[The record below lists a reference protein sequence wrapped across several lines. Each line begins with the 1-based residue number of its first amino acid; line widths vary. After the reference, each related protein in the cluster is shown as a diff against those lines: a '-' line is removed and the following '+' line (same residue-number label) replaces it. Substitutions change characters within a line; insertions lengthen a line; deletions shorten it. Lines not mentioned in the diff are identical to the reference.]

1 MVKDSRKGIDVFRQG
16 LGSSPYQSF
25 IDRQIFRKP
34 RQMPPTATG
43 GLLDDSLYGNLFQT
57 RQFGEILPGE
67 EDVSRGGRFLGDTL
81 RGIDKA
87 LQALSPGKTL
97 PSTKNIEQAIS
108 FLREKPQSQEVL
120 EEALTA
126 QKEKDF
132 KSRVVPSGVLGL
144 QDEIDRAA
152 EQAKQAQK
160 DVLKDE
166 LTELKSLPEGIGVAP
181 PSFVSEDPPKDF
193 ETIERSL
200 PGDFESL
207 KEEREPTITD
217 KEVLGEKSNEQ
228 SAEDLLINSLN
239 ELYGPQ
245 EQLTG
250 EERTK
255 AMEQYK
261 KDFYEATGLDSS
273 GKPDMKDAMV
283 AFGLA
288 LMQNKAGKKLDIGKI
303 FGEVSKA
310 GQVALPL
317 ASEARKQAES
327 RKIAAGQ
334 FALGE
339 LGKEDERRRLSK
351 MKRQETERSLI
362 IDNIT
367 RNRDLRDKLLEAQI
381 SGNKQ
386 EIEKLLNLTAKD
398 FTIAGNPIK
407 INRGTDPTDGRR
419 VYVDP
424 QADIVPISNALAR
437 TEAGLNLIDDAR
449 LLVEDIKNVGDK
461 KSGGT
466 AAYLTKSKLTSL
478 VEVLGIDAKNVFG
491 QGSVDDLY
499 IKDKKTG
506 ELKLKT
512 QKLKAIQRGLIARF
526 KRFLTQETGNGIS
539 NVDVQRLEDLTASLD
554 NVFTNP
560 NQALA
565 NLQQV
570 KGMFIESKTAID
582 NVMDG
587 FLRRDQYKAGEVG
600 QKEYENVLKIIDKD
614 LEKFFGSV
622 EVSTKN
628 GQLFYDLTKGA

>member
-1 MVKDSRKGIDVFRQG
+1 MVNRFKGIGATYADFIDPRFKTLSQFEKEKQEEFKNKRLESLLGTGKMGQNPFEGFSDRVGNIFSLKKGKDFIEDIKQLEGIALKEDRSLNRPPSLGEQIENLGTTVERRKSDLTTDVRDVQPSG
-16 LGSSPYQSF
+16 ALSSP
-25 IDRQIFRKP
+25 
-34 RQMPPTATG
+34 
-43 GLLDDSLYGNLFQT
+43 
-57 RQFGEILPGE
+57 
-67 EDVSRGGRFLGDTL
+67 
-81 RGIDKA
+81 GI
-87 LQALSPGKTL
+87 
-97 PSTKNIEQAIS
+97 
-108 FLREKPQSQEVL
+108 
-120 EEALTA
+120 
-126 QKEKDF
+126 
-132 KSRVVPSGVLGL
+132 LGL
-144 QDEIDRAA
+144 QEQID
-152 EQAKQAQK
+152 QTNLQAQK
-160 DVLKDE
+160 NILKDK
-166 LTELKSLPEGIGVAP
+166 LTDLPSLPEGIGVAP
-181 PSFVSEDPPKDF
+181 PSFRTEDVPKDF

-217 KEVLGEKSNEQ
+217 KEVLGGKSNEQ

-303 FGEVSKA
+303 FGEVGKA

-339 LGKEDERRRLSK
+339 LGKEDERRRQSK
-351 MKRQETERSLI
+351 IKQQETERSLI
-362 IDNIT
+362 VDRIT
-367 RNRDLRDKLLEAQI
+367 RNRDLAYKLLEAQQT
-381 SGNKQ
+381 GNKE

-398 FTIAGNPIK
+398 FTIAGDPIK

-437 TEAGLNLIDDAR
+437 TEAGLNLIDDAMF
-449 LLVEDIKNVGDK
+449 LVEDIKNVGDK

-499 IKDKKTG
+499 IKDEKTG

-570 KGMFIESKTAID
+570 KGMFIESKTALD
-582 NVMDG
+582 NVMNG

-600 QKEYENVLKIIDKD
+600 QKEYENVLKIIDTD

-622 EVSTKN
+622 EVSTKD
-628 GQLFYDLTKGA
+628 GQLFYDLTKDA

>member
-1 MVKDSRKGIDVFRQG
+1 MVNRFKGIGATYADFIDPRFKTLSQFEKEKQEEFKNKRLESLLGTGKMGQNPFEGFSDRVGNIFSLKKGKDFIEDIKQLEGIALKEDRSLNRPPSLGEQIENLGTTVERRKSDLTTDVRDVQPSG
-16 LGSSPYQSF
+16 ALSSP
-25 IDRQIFRKP
+25 
-34 RQMPPTATG
+34 
-43 GLLDDSLYGNLFQT
+43 
-57 RQFGEILPGE
+57 
-67 EDVSRGGRFLGDTL
+67 
-81 RGIDKA
+81 GI
-87 LQALSPGKTL
+87 
-97 PSTKNIEQAIS
+97 
-108 FLREKPQSQEVL
+108 
-120 EEALTA
+120 
-126 QKEKDF
+126 
-132 KSRVVPSGVLGL
+132 LGL
-144 QDEIDRAA
+144 QEQID
-152 EQAKQAQK
+152 QTNLQAQK
-160 DVLKDE
+160 NILKDK
-166 LTELKSLPEGIGVAP
+166 LTDLPSLPEGIGVAP
-181 PSFVSEDPPKDF
+181 PSFRTEDVPKDF

-217 KEVLGEKSNEQ
+217 KEVLGGKSNEQ

-303 FGEVSKA
+303 FGEVGKA

-339 LGKEDERRRLSK
+339 LGKEDERRRQSK

-362 IDNIT
+362 VDNIT
-367 RNRDLRDKLLEAQI
+367 RNRDLAYKLLEAQKT
-381 SGNKQ
+381 GNKQ

-398 FTIAGNPIK
+398 FTVAGDPIK

-437 TEAGLNLIDDAR
+437 TEAGLNLIDDAMF
-449 LLVEDIKNVGDK
+449 LVEDIKNVGDK

-499 IKDKKTG
+499 IKDEKTG

-600 QKEYENVLKIIDKD
+600 QKEYENVLKIIDTD

-622 EVSTKN
+622 EVSTKD
-628 GQLFYDLTKGA
+628 GQLFYDLTKDA

>member
-1 MVKDSRKGIDVFRQG
+1 MVNRFKGIGATYADFIDPRFKTLSQFEKEKQEEFKNKRLESLLGTGKMGQNPFEGFSDRVGNIFSLKKGKDFIEDIKQLEGIALKEDRSLNRPPSLGEQIENLGTTVERRKSDLTTDVRDVQPSG
-16 LGSSPYQSF
+16 ALSSP
-25 IDRQIFRKP
+25 
-34 RQMPPTATG
+34 
-43 GLLDDSLYGNLFQT
+43 
-57 RQFGEILPGE
+57 
-67 EDVSRGGRFLGDTL
+67 
-81 RGIDKA
+81 GI
-87 LQALSPGKTL
+87 
-97 PSTKNIEQAIS
+97 
-108 FLREKPQSQEVL
+108 
-120 EEALTA
+120 
-126 QKEKDF
+126 
-132 KSRVVPSGVLGL
+132 LGL
-144 QDEIDRAA
+144 QEQID
-152 EQAKQAQK
+152 QTNLQAQK
-160 DVLKDE
+160 NILKDK
-166 LTELKSLPEGIGVAP
+166 LTDLPSLPEGIGVAP
-181 PSFVSEDPPKDF
+181 PSFRTEDVPKDF

-217 KEVLGEKSNEQ
+217 KEVLGGKSNEQ

-303 FGEVSKA
+303 FGEVGKA

-339 LGKEDERRRLSK
+339 LGKEDERRRQSK

-362 IDNIT
+362 VDNIT
-367 RNRDLRDKLLEAQI
+367 RNRDLAYKLLEAQKT
-381 SGNKQ
+381 GNKQ

-398 FTIAGNPIK
+398 FTVAGDPIK

-437 TEAGLNLIDDAR
+437 TEAGLNLIDDAMF
-449 LLVEDIKNVGDK
+449 LVEDIKNVGDK

-499 IKDKKTG
+499 IKDQKTG
-506 ELKLKT
+506 ELTLKT
-512 QKLKAIQRGLIARF
+512 QKLEAIQRGLIARF

-539 NVDVQRLEDLTASLD
+539 NVDVQNLKALMASLD

-600 QKEYENVLKIIDKD
+600 QKEYENVLKIIDTD

-622 EVSTKN
+622 EVSTKD
-628 GQLFYDLTKGA
+628 GQLFYDLTKDA

>member
-1 MVKDSRKGIDVFRQG
+1 MVNRFKGIGATYADFIDPRFKTLSQFEKEKQEEFKNKRLESLLGTGKMGQNPFEGFSDRVGNIFSLKKGKDFIEDIKQLEGIALKEDRSLNRPPSLGEQIENLGTTVERRKSDLTTDVRDVQPSG
-16 LGSSPYQSF
+16 ALSSP
-25 IDRQIFRKP
+25 
-34 RQMPPTATG
+34 
-43 GLLDDSLYGNLFQT
+43 
-57 RQFGEILPGE
+57 
-67 EDVSRGGRFLGDTL
+67 
-81 RGIDKA
+81 GI
-87 LQALSPGKTL
+87 
-97 PSTKNIEQAIS
+97 
-108 FLREKPQSQEVL
+108 
-120 EEALTA
+120 
-126 QKEKDF
+126 
-132 KSRVVPSGVLGL
+132 LGL
-144 QDEIDRAA
+144 QEQID
-152 EQAKQAQK
+152 QTNLQAQK
-160 DVLKDE
+160 NILKDK
-166 LTELKSLPEGIGVAP
+166 LTDLPSLPEGIGVAP
-181 PSFVSEDPPKDF
+181 PSFRTEDVPKDF

-217 KEVLGEKSNEQ
+217 KEVLGGKSNEQ

-303 FGEVSKA
+303 FGEVGKA

-339 LGKEDERRRLSK
+339 LGKEDERRRQSK

-362 IDNIT
+362 VDNIT
-367 RNRDLRDKLLEAQI
+367 RNRDLAYKLLEAQKT
-381 SGNKQ
+381 GNKQ

-398 FTIAGNPIK
+398 FTVAGDPIK

-437 TEAGLNLIDDAR
+437 TEAGLNLIDDAMF
-449 LLVEDIKNVGDK
+449 LVEDIKNVGDK

-499 IKDKKTG
+499 IKDEKTG

-628 GQLFYDLTKGA
+628 GQLFYDLTKDA

>member
-1 MVKDSRKGIDVFRQG
+1 MVNRFKGIGATYADFIDPRYKTLSQFEKEKQEEFKNKRLESLLGTGKMGQNPFEGFSDRVGNIFSLKKGKDFIEDIKQLEGIALKEDRSLNRPPSLGEQIENLGTTVERRKSDLTTDVRDVQPSG
-16 LGSSPYQSF
+16 ALSSP
-25 IDRQIFRKP
+25 
-34 RQMPPTATG
+34 
-43 GLLDDSLYGNLFQT
+43 
-57 RQFGEILPGE
+57 
-67 EDVSRGGRFLGDTL
+67 
-81 RGIDKA
+81 GI
-87 LQALSPGKTL
+87 
-97 PSTKNIEQAIS
+97 
-108 FLREKPQSQEVL
+108 
-120 EEALTA
+120 
-126 QKEKDF
+126 
-132 KSRVVPSGVLGL
+132 LGL
-144 QDEIDRAA
+144 QEQID
-152 EQAKQAQK
+152 QTNLQAQK
-160 DVLKDE
+160 NILKDK
-166 LTELKSLPEGIGVAP
+166 LTDLPSLPEGIGVAP
-181 PSFVSEDPPKDF
+181 PSFRTEDVPKDF

-217 KEVLGEKSNEQ
+217 KEVLGGKSNEQ

-303 FGEVSKA
+303 FGEVGKA

-339 LGKEDERRRLSK
+339 LGKEDERRRQSK

-362 IDNIT
+362 VDNIT
-367 RNRDLRDKLLEAQI
+367 RNRDLAYKLLEAQKT
-381 SGNKQ
+381 GNKQ

-398 FTIAGNPIK
+398 FTVAGDPIK

-424 QADIVPISNALAR
+424 QADIVPISNALAK
-437 TEAGLNLIDDAR
+437 TEAGLNLIGDA
-449 LLVEDIKNVGDK
+449 LFLVEDVKNVADGQT
-461 KSGGT
+461 GGT

-499 IKDKKTG
+499 IKDQKTG
-506 ELKLKT
+506 ELTLKT
-512 QKLKAIQRGLIARF
+512 QKLEAIQRGLIARF

-539 NVDVQRLEDLTASLD
+539 NVDVQNLKALMASLD

-570 KGMFIESKTAID
+570 KGMFIESKTALD
-582 NVMDG
+582 NVMNG

-600 QKEYENVLKIIDKD
+600 QKEYENVLKIIDTD

-622 EVSTKN
+622 EVSTKD
-628 GQLFYDLTKGA
+628 GQLFYDLTKDA